1 MHRDSSRQSR
11 LSMSN
16 ILLGGVSIAIIHS
29 ALVQVYHVCLLKGRW
44 GWCLII
50 FHKEGFCCITLVIY
64 CKLELVLRDF
74 AADIFIDNLV
84 HNPFVSLIRF

>member
-1 MHRDSSRQSR
+1 
-11 LSMSN
+11 MSN
-16 ILLGGVSIAIIHS
+16 ILLGGVLLAIVHG
-29 ALVQVYHVCLLKGRW
+29 ALVQVYHVCLLKGRR

-64 CKLELVLRDF
+64 CKLELVLWDF
-74 AADIFIDNLV
+74 AADIFIDDLM